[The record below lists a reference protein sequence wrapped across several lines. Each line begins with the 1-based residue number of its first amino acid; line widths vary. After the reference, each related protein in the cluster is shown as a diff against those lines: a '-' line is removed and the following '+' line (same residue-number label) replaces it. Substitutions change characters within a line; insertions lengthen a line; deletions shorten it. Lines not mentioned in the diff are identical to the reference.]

1 MSTYYYDEFG
11 FTPNNE
17 AHLENG
23 DINPHEAFSGQDS
36 KFSSSDRAADRDSKP
51 NVADWEDYLAD
62 TPITEPVSRAEM
74 VKVPFGIVDFTAM
87 LDSTSPPDDLLTPKY
102 LTMSDDDPKKAL
114 NQDELK
120 HIFKKIFKSENI
132 CGASL
137 KNGKASFNSRLYPI
151 GTGLAI
157 LSVEGRLRFMKIDLD
172 TAFPLEFVCGY
183 SDELALP
190 VLICR
195 INHDKYNPGRFFI
208 PDFLVAKFVVFDEK
222 KNMKQ
227 ISCNFSYFAN
237 VNELDTPSRATET
250 PDCTA
255 SMAFLNAFGS
265 MLLHYNWERRSKE

>member
-1 MSTYYYDEFG
+1 MSTYFDEFG

-17 AHLENG
+17 VHLETG
-23 DINPHEAFSGQDS
+23 DTNPHEAFSGQDS
-36 KFSSSDRAADRDSKP
+36 KFSSFDRAADRGSKP
-51 NVADWEDYLAD
+51 NVTDWDDYFAG
-62 TPITEPVSRAEM
+62 TPVMEPVSHTNM
-74 VKVPFGIVDFTAM
+74 VKAPLGIVDFTAM
-87 LDSTSPPDDLLTPKY
+87 LDSTAPPDDLLTPKY

-120 HIFKKIFKSENI
+120 HIFSKMLKSENV

-137 KNGKASFNSRLYPI
+137 RKGKTSLNSRLYPI

-183 SDELALP
+183 SDKLELP

-195 INHDKYNPGRFFI
+195 INHDKYSPGKFFI
-208 PDFLVAKFVVFDEK
+208 PDFITAKFLVFDEN

-237 VNELDTPSRATET
+237 SDELDTPSRATET
-250 PDCTA
+250 PDCAA

-265 MLLHYNWERRSKE
+265 MLLHYNWERRSRE

>member
-1 MSTYYYDEFG
+1 MSTYFDEFE

-17 AHLENG
+17 AYPETG
-23 DINPHEAFSGQDS
+23 ATNPHEVFSGQSS
-36 KFSSSDRAADRDSKP
+36 KLSSTDRAAYGDFKSDVADRD
-51 NVADWEDYLAD
+51 DYFAD
-62 TPITEPVSRAEM
+62 TPVMKPVSHTDM
-74 VKVPFGIVDFTAM
+74 VKAPLGIVDFASM

-102 LTMSDDDPKKAL
+102 LTMSDDDPKKSL
-114 NQDELK
+114 NQEELK
-120 HIFKKIFKSENI
+120 HIFKKMVKFENV

-137 KNGKASFNSRLYPI
+137 RNGKASLNSRLYPI

-183 SDELALP
+183 SDKLELP

-195 INHDKYNPGRFFI
+195 INHGKYSPGRFFI
-208 PDFLVAKFVVFDEK
+208 PDFLTAKFLVFDEK

-265 MLLHYNWERRSKE
+265 MLLHYNWERGSRA

>member
-1 MSTYYYDEFG
+1 MSTYYDEFG

-17 AHLENG
+17 AHLETGNT
-23 DINPHEAFSGQDS
+23 NPHEVFSGQDS
-36 KFSSSDRAADRDSKP
+36 KFSSSNRAADRNSKP
-51 NVADWEDYLAD
+51 NVADWDDYFASTLVMK
-62 TPITEPVSRAEM
+62 PVSHTDM
-74 VKVPFGIVDFTAM
+74 VKASLGMVDFTSM

-114 NQDELK
+114 DQGELK
-120 HIFKKIFKSENI
+120 HIFNNMLKSENV

-137 KNGKASFNSRLYPI
+137 GKGKASLNSRLYPI

-157 LSVEGRLRFMKIDLD
+157 LSVEGRLHFMKIDLD

-183 SDELALP
+183 SDKLELP

-195 INHDKYNPGRFFI
+195 INHDKYSPGKFFI
-208 PDFLVAKFVVFDEK
+208 PDFLTAKFVVYDEK

-237 VNELDTPSRATET
+237 VNELGTPSRATET

-265 MLLHYNWERRSKE
+265 MLLHYNWERGGRA